1 MDGWMEGGYVFIGV
15 IGAYANGGTGSTLWS
30 WPSLMKTPGHALAAS
45 VCRVKV
51 VRSLT
56 TVWLGGR
63 ECMVVR
69 VCSI

>member
-1 MDGWMEGGYVFIGV
+1 MDGWMDGAYIFIGV
-15 IGAYANGGTGSTLWS
+15 IAAYASGGTILAV
-30 WPSLMKTPGHALAAS
+30 PNENSLLHALAAS

-51 VRSLT
+51 VQSLT